1 MSRTRLESLRIQL
14 GEDERNN
21 RESKQSPSEMKPFT
35 NEEIT
40 AAILKIEENLAKI
53 TKMISEEK
61 KTKPDSD
68 DAKVNELAR
77 IRACLKDFRLY
88 S

>member
-1 MSRTRLESLRIQL
+1 MRASETKNLE
-14 GEDERNN
+14 EEREANN
-21 RESKQSPSEMKPFT
+21 RQNGPLSPTKVYT

-53 TKMISEEK
+53 TKMIEEK
-61 KTKPDSD
+61 KAKPDPD
-68 DAKVNELAR
+68 DAKVNELAKS
-77 IRACLKDFRLY
+77 RACLKDFSLY